1 MPLVVRP
8 MLEDDIV
15 PSLKVQ
21 HAAFHEGRIG
31 KLLDPSPQPSP
42 EFLSGSKQSRLE
54 TMQTNK
60 AARFMLVED
69 TDLKAV
75 IAAAHW
81 DVYPEE
87 RTKEQI
93 EKLCHKS
100 APPPGSNAAMWNDF
114 FGHFS
119 DSRRALGTRP
129 IAVLH
134 TLVTAPDQQGRG
146 AGKLLLQKFTE
157 EVDKYGLEG
166 YLEASAVARPL
177 YGKFGFVPEFE
188 KQFDLS
194 KYSNDSGIEVNT
206 VMLRPA
212 KKASA

>member
-1 MPLVVRP
+1 MPLIVRP
-8 MLEDDIV
+8 MREEDIV

-21 HAAFHEGRIG
+21 HAAFSTGRIG
-31 KLLDPSPQPSP
+31 KLLDPSPVPTP

-69 TDLKAV
+69 TDAGAI

-81 DVYPEE
+81 DIYPEE
-87 RTKEQI
+87 RTAEQV

-100 APPPGSNAAMWNDF
+100 APPPGSNAALWRDF
-114 FGHFS
+114 FGHFA

-134 TLVTAPDQQGRG
+134 TLVTDPAYQGRG
-146 AGKLLLQKFTE
+146 AGKMLLQDFTK
-157 EVDKYGLEG
+157 EVDEAGLEG

-177 YGKFGFVPEFE
+177 YAKFGFVPEFE
-188 KQFDLS
+188 KEFDLS
-194 KYSNDSGIEVNT
+194 KYSNESGLDINT

-212 KKASA
+212 KASA